1 MALRS
6 HQALFFMAGITFS
19 IPIRAVLSTPQT
31 TFFMRHP
38 REWRSPD
45 LSRPR
50 RPREMRPRQKA
61 TDVPGPG
68 ECGRVPTPTES
79 KKRAAIP
86 AATLSGVE
94 RDPRGQRR
102 ILLVPRPGISRSLAQ
117 RRQPGRQSR
126 PRDPQ
131 HGGSPRL
138 DLLRWDRKRG
148 DAAGRA
154 GVAQDLAVELPL
166 GSVDPRVGP
175 QDRR

>member
-1 MALRS
+1 M
-6 HQALFFMAGITFS
+6 
-19 IPIRAVLSTPQT
+19 
-31 TFFMRHP
+31 
-38 REWRSPD
+38 
-45 LSRPR
+45 
-50 RPREMRPRQKA
+50 
-61 TDVPGPG
+61 DVPGPG

-138 DLLRWDRKRG
+138 ERNQVLDGAGAGLRLLDVVQPNGGLKATPTLEANVFKGNKLDQPVRG
-148 DAAGRA
+148 VYKMPGA
-154 GVAQDLAVELPL
+154 P
-166 GSVDPRVGP
+166 
-175 QDRR
+175 